1 MFFANERRISEIQ
14 QFGHLQVFVPLIA
27 HIVYF
32 EGKLAIVDVLRSAGD
47 DTSDNNQIASLFFR
61 VCFLV
66 PGLREQG
73 FRLRYG
79 EYIRVVGVEG
89 KLILSLDG
97 LRDLDIRQRR
107 TPAGKLIERKC
118 RRRRRNGRTT
128 YLHKLL
134 FQHIAIQVGK
144 GNLGVTFRH
153 AVFYMLK
160 DRRYSQVSTYLGKRL
175 VPTRE
180 RVAIVFRFRIS
191 SRSSSIAAVRHQL
204 TVELC
209 AIPVEEYN
217 RVVGYLLA

>member
-1 MFFANERRISEIQ
+1 M
-14 QFGHLQVFVPLIA
+14 QVFVPLIP

-47 DTSDNNQIASLFFR
+47 DTSDNNQIASSVFR

-66 PGLREQG
+66 PGLCEQG
-73 FRLRYG
+73 FCFRYG

-107 TPAGKLIERKC
+107 TPAYELIERNS
-118 RRRRRNGRTT
+118 RRRWRNSRTT

-144 GNLGVTFRH
+144 GNLCITFRH

-160 DRRYSQVSTYLGKRL
+160 DRRYGQVSDHLGKRL

-191 SRSSSIAAVRHQL
+191 SRSSSFTAVRHQL

-217 RVVGYLLA
+217 RVVGYRLR